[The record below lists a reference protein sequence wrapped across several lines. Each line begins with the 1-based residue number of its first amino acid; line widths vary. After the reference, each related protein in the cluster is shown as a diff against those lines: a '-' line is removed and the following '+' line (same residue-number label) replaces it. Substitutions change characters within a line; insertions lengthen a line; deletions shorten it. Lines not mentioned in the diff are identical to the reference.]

1 MVKIKRY
8 ILISLGFTF
17 LGLGFL
23 GIFLPLLP
31 TTPFLLLSVSCFYK
45 SSQRF
50 HSWLLNHKVFGKIIR
65 NYREKRIG
73 LKTKWSTLI
82 ILWLTIGI
90 SMYLFLYTVFVPILL
105 FVIVVPVS
113 WHILRLSTDK
123 KGG

>member
-17 LGLGFL
+17 LGLGVL

-65 NYREKRIG
+65 NYREKRIDP
-73 LKTKWSTLI
+73 KTKWSTLI

-90 SMYLFLYTVFVPILL
+90 SMYLFLYTIFVPILL

-123 KGG
+123 KGL